1 MSKISPKFFLETLK
15 QNGIEFYSG
24 VPDSLLKPFCHY
36 LDNHVS
42 EEQHTIAA
50 NEGSA
55 LALGL
60 GFHLATGKLPLIYL
74 QNSGMGNLVNPI
86 LSLTDQDVYSIPG
99 ILMIGWRGEPGIP
112 DEPQHVTQG
121 KITLKLLELM
131 NVPYKV
137 FDTEMTEDSVEKELV
152 ISCFL
157 FKIKSML

>member
-1 MSKISPKFFLETLK
+1 MGLNSI
-15 QNGIEFYSG
+15 Q

-42 EEQHTIAA
+42 EEQHTMA

-86 LSLTDQDVYSIPG
+86 LSLTDQMCIPYPVY
-99 ILMIGWRGEPGIP
+99 
-112 DEPQHVTQG
+112 
-121 KITLKLLELM
+121 
-131 NVPYKV
+131 
-137 FDTEMTEDSVEKELV
+137 
-152 ISCFL
+152 
-157 FKIKSML
+157 